1 MEIISIAISIS
12 LVISV
17 LSIIH
22 VFSKKIDNIEK
33 MASTNFD
40 LLYYLSNQ
48 NDRRMLLRLYD
59 AQITFIEKEMYSK
72 LEYIEEQIKKTI
84 KRIDDYE
91 QYQRNNNKR

>member
-22 VFSKKIDNIEK
+22 VLSKKIDNIEK
-33 MASTNFD
+33 EVSINFD
-40 LLYYLSNQ
+40 LLYYIANQ

-59 AQITFIEKEMYSK
+59 AQITFTEKEMYSK
-72 LEYIEEQIKKTI
+72 LEYIRGTNKENHKTN
-84 KRIDDYE
+84 R
-91 QYQRNNNKR
+91 

>member
-1 MEIISIAISIS
+1 M
-12 LVISV
+12 VISV

-33 MASTNFD
+33 EVSINFD
-40 LLYYLSNQ
+40 LLYYIANQ

-91 QYQRNNNKR
+91 QYERNNNKR

>member
-33 MASTNFD
+33 EVSINFD
-40 LLYYLSNQ
+40 LLYYISNQ

-91 QYQRNNNKR
+91 RYERNNNKR

>member
-1 MEIISIAISIS
+1 MEIISISISIS

-33 MASTNFD
+33 EVSINFD
-40 LLYYLSNQ
+40 LLYYIANQ

-91 QYQRNNNKR
+91 QYERNNNKR